1 MVPDKVMFL
10 YKFLNNPKKI
20 GSVTPSSSYLSRA
33 MLKTVNWDEVDTFVE
48 LGAGT
53 GAITAPI
60 YERMKPGT
68 RGLII
73 EQDRIMRRQLNDRF
87 PQLHFRPLA
96 EELSI
101 YLEEFGIEQVDCIF
115 SGLPFA
121 NFSSAHRLRIL
132 DQVIK
137 CLKPGGQFIAFQYS
151 LQMRG
156 ELLAYFDSV
165 RLCFIPLNFPPA
177 FVYCC
182 IKK

>member
-1 MVPDKVMFL
+1 MLPDKVMFL

-20 GSVTPSSSYLSRA
+20 GSVTPSSSYLSRT
-33 MLKTVNWDEVDTFVE
+33 MLKTVNWDEVESFVE

-60 YERMKPGT
+60 YERMRPGT
-68 RGLII
+68 QGLII
-73 EQDRIMRRQLNDRF
+73 EQDRIMRRQLNHRF
-87 PQLHFRPLA
+87 PQLNFRPLA

-101 YLEEFGIEQVDCIF
+101 YLDELGINKVDCIF

-121 NFSSAHRLRIL
+121 NFPPAQRQRIL
-132 DQVIK
+132 DEVIK
-137 CLKPGGQFIAFQYS
+137 CLKPGAQFIAFQYS

-156 ELLAYFDSV
+156 ELLQHFDSV

-182 IKK
+182 SKK